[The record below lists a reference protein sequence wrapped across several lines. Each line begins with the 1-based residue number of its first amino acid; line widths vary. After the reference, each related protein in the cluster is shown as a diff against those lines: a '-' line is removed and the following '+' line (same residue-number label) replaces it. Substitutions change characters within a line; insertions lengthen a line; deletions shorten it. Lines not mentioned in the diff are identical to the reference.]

1 MPATLG
7 KTPFR
12 YSGNNGCAQIMA
24 YPEKGS
30 ATFARGD
37 FVTLT
42 NGQIDIC
49 GGDPGSMLGIALE
62 AKSGTT
68 GTLIPVLIP
77 RADDIFFA
85 MMYVDG
91 TPANNAAT
99 RATHVGNEY
108 GILKQAAGVWG
119 VDTSDNTN
127 KIVKVVG
134 MGCDLFSLEMADGDY
149 YGVFQVKFLIDI
161 LESGYDTKA

>member
-12 YSGNNGCAQIMA
+12 YSGNNGEAQVVA
-24 YPEKGS
+24 YPEKATS
-30 ATFARGD
+30 TFAYGD

-42 NGQIDIC
+42 SGQIDLA
-49 GGDPGSMLGIALE
+49 GSDPSSILGIALE

-85 MMYVDG
+85 MMYVDD
-91 TPANNAAT
+91 TPANNYAT
-99 RATHVGNEY
+99 RATHVGGEY

-119 VDTSDNTN
+119 VDTAETTA

-134 MGCDLFSLEMADGDY
+134 MGCDLFPAEMADGDA
-149 YGVFQVKFLIDI
+149 YGLFQAKFLIDI